1 MPYCAYLLNAIYF
14 MVTKFMVTA
23 HYCQTKVELIRLLI
37 SNVNLILAVQDDIIA
52 SLSCKAHSETRNLV
66 FFFPC

>member
-23 HYCQTKVELIRLLI
+23 HYCQTKVELIRL
-37 SNVNLILAVQDDIIA
+37 DY
-52 SLSCKAHSETRNLV
+52 
-66 FFFPC
+66 